1 MPKNSLADLPEVF
14 VSNAAIKAA
23 VSRAIAKGSLRQIG
37 PKLYTSNLIDAPEA
51 IVRRHL
57 WPLVAA
63 YVPGALIVDRT
74 AIESRPAAD
83 GSIFVISD
91 RKRDIELPGITIRSR
106 KGAGPLE
113 ADRPF
118 VGGLFLSSTA
128 RAWLDNMGASRRRNG
143 EVSRTLSREE
153 LEGRLDEVVRRGGME
168 ALNAIRD
175 DARRI
180 APLLDRDKEFEALD
194 RMVGALLGTRE
205 DRLTSARA
213 KARGSGRPY
222 DPERLKLFELLH
234 AELRA
239 TAPIMRSAPE
249 RGIEGRATLA
259 FFEAYFSNF
268 IEGTEF
274 EVNEAVDIVFNNA
287 IPSDRP
293 EDAHDVLG
301 TWQIVSDPVEMA
313 RTPRDPAMLLNLMQ
327 GRHATLMS
335 ARPDKRPGRLK
346 TESNRAGQTLFV
358 APDQVAGT
366 LAQGFDCY
374 QSLETP
380 FARAIFMMFLITEVH
395 PFVDGNGRIARIMMN
410 AELVAA
416 GEERIIIPTV
426 FRGNYLTAL
435 KALSLNG
442 NPQPIVRTLDFAQRW
457 VTAIQW
463 RDLDGT
469 RHELDGCNA
478 LMDPN
483 DADERGMRLRLP
495 DRLS

>member
-1 MPKNSLADLPEVF
+1 MLKNMLADLPEVF
-14 VSNAAIKAA
+14 VSNAGIKTA
-23 VSRAIAKGSLRQIG
+23 VSRAVSKGTLRQIG
-37 PKLYTSNLIDAPEA
+37 SKLYTSNLIDPPEA

-74 AIESRPAAD
+74 AIESRPASD
-83 GSIFVISD
+83 GSIFVMAE
-91 RKRDIELPGITIRSR
+91 RKRDIALPGITIRSR
-106 KGAGPLE
+106 KGAAPLE
-113 ADRPF
+113 TDRPF

-128 RAWLDNMGASRRRNG
+128 RAWLDNMKPSRRRSG
-143 EVSRTLSREE
+143 ETSRTLSREE
-153 LEGRLDEVVRRGGME
+153 FERRLDDVVRRSGPD
-168 ALNAIRD
+168 ALNIIRD
-175 DARRI
+175 EARRI
-180 APLLDRDKEFEALD
+180 APLLDRDKEFEELD

-205 DRLTSARA
+205 DRLMTDRA
-213 KARGSGRPY
+213 KARGSGAPY
-222 DPERLKLFELLH
+222 DPDRLKLFERLH
-234 AELRA
+234 GELRA
-239 TAPIMRSAPE
+239 TAPVMRTAPN
-249 RGIEGRATLA
+249 RTSEGRATLA

-274 EVNEAVDIVFNNA
+274 EVSQAADIVFNNV
-287 IPSDRP
+287 IPADRP

-313 RTPRDPAMLLNLMQ
+313 RTPRDPAMLLDLMQ
-327 GRHATLMS
+327 SRHATLMS
-335 ARPDKRPGRLK
+335 ARPEKRPGRLK
-346 TESNRAGQTLFV
+346 TKSNRAGQTLFV
-358 APDQVAGT
+358 APDQVEGT
-366 LAQGFDCY
+366 LAQGFDYY

-380 FARAIFMMFLITEVH
+380 FARAMFMMFLISEVH

-410 AELVAA
+410 AELVSA

-442 NPQPIVRTLDFAQRW
+442 LPQPIVRTLDFAQKW

-469 RHELDGCNA
+469 RLELDGCNA
-478 LMDPN
+478 FMDPN

-495 DRLS
+495 DRLP